1 MIEHNST
8 RHAAETM
15 RTALT
20 RIEELVAEREGR
32 GDDLT
37 RAIWPE
43 ELAAILDDPY
53 TPSAAEAFVC
63 PAHGP
68 HPHLAVAGRCL
79 DCPECFPETAD

>member
-15 RTALT
+15 RTKLDRIQEIALQFLGP
-20 RIEELVAEREGR
+20 RLPSDPGC
-32 GDDLT
+32 DLA
-37 RAIWPE
+37 RDV
-43 ELAAILDDPY
+43 LDVIGNLY
-53 TPSAAEAFVC
+53 TPRDIC
-63 PAHGP
+63 PVHGP